1 MGSLDP
7 RLHAAL
13 REQLEHRRR
22 LMDRGAR
29 HVGWKMGMGERER
42 IGSGPVIG
50 YLTSATVLA
59 SGGAYRA
66 SDAVALH
73 ADAEVA
79 LELGTD
85 GEIVGYGAALE
96 LVDLGPPR
104 DAERIV
110 ATNVFHRAVAF
121 GPRQR
126 GLPDVEGR
134 LIVDGEERGRAP
146 ARRDHAE
153 IVRQAARLLE
163 AVGERFRPGDLLIT
177 GSVVQTAVR
186 PGERVVADLGA
197 LGRVEA
203 TIVGAM

>member
-1 MGSLDP
+1 MSRLDP
-7 RLHAAL
+7 RLRAAL
-13 REQLEHRRR
+13 REQLEDRRR
-22 LMDRGAR
+22 LMAQGAR
-29 HVGWKMGMGERER
+29 PVGWKMGMGERER

-50 YLTSATVLA
+50 YLTSATVVA
-59 SGGAYRA
+59 SGGAHPA
-66 SDAVALH
+66 GDAVALH

-79 LELGTD
+79 LELGAD

-110 ATNVFHRAVAF
+110 AANVFHRAVAF
-121 GPRQR
+121 GPRHR
-126 GLPDVEGR
+126 ALPDVEGR
-134 LIVDGEERGRAP
+134 LIVDGVERCRAP
-146 ARRDHAE
+146 VRPDQAE
-153 IVRQAARLLE
+153 VVRQAAHLLE
-163 AVGERFRPGDLLIT
+163 AVGERLRPGDLLIT

-203 TIVGAM
+203 TIGGTT